1 MSDAPPADADSRQGL
16 TADNFN
22 LLARELSQTGEY
34 RKAIE
39 LFTQAL
45 AKKPDF
51 PIAYNG
57 RGYAFMRLGE
67 YKLAEE
73 NYSLA
78 IKYNPRY
85 ANAYKNRSAARAK
98 LGDLAGSQQDL
109 AMARQLGSQ

>member
-1 MSDAPPADADSRQGL
+1 M
-16 TADNFN
+16 
-22 LLARELSQTGEY
+22 LARELIQGGDF

-39 LFTQAL
+39 LFTQAI

-57 RGYAFMRLGE
+57 RGYAFMRLNE
-67 YKLAEE
+67 FKLAEE

-109 AMARQLGSQ
+109 AMSRQLSSQ